1 MRKNNLKA
9 IAFKVCLLCAGS
21 AAVGR
26 DSASVH
32 YLPAVLAADCTAME
46 DRVTHQR
53 VCGRF

>member
-26 DSASVH
+26 DAASVH